1 MTAAPLVSVIIPVW
15 NGARFLPEA
24 LASIQVQNYTP
35 LEILVIDD
43 GSTDET
49 AQIATRSEYN
59 IRYLAFPHR
68 GLVPTRLAGITAARG
83 EFIAFLD
90 VDDLWSATKLQT
102 QLALLRENPNLMIV
116 NGYTQLMRLVH
127 ANAETMRFENWGE
140 PVLAPS
146 FGSALFRLPILEQ
159 LDLLNGAQNPRHDLD
174 WFMPARERAV
184 PMLIHS
190 DVVQYYRRHS
200 NNMSNENSRD
210 KRVVLQMLKDSL
222 VRRSKLGLEG
232 VSLPPLN
239 QQMKKDSV

>member
-127 ANAETMRFENWGE
+127 ANAETMRFETGANPFWH
-140 PVLAPS
+140 PVLEVRSIVCPS
-146 FGSALFRLPILEQ
+146 WNNWTCLTGPRIHGTIWTGSCRRVNELFRC
-159 LDLLNGAQNPRHDLD
+159 
-174 WFMPARERAV
+174 
-184 PMLIHS
+184 
-190 DVVQYYRRHS
+190 
-200 NNMSNENSRD
+200 
-210 KRVVLQMLKDSL
+210 
-222 VRRSKLGLEG
+222 
-232 VSLPPLN
+232 
-239 QQMKKDSV
+239 